1 MPRVS
6 YKYNFTEEDKAIAK
20 ANGLSISTVY
30 ARLRSGWDKQKAITE
45 QPAKNTFSNL
55 PRDPN
60 GELFSLDPKGKTRSY
75 QLPIRIEPEFES
87 AIASSGISASDW
99 IAQAVSE
106 KLEAQK
112 KASKRRKS

>member
-6 YKYNFTEEDKAIAK
+6 YKYNFSEDDKAIAK
-20 ANGLSISTVY
+20 ENGLSISTVY
-30 ARLRSGWDKQKAITE
+30 ARLRSGWDKQRAITE
-45 QPAKNTFSNL
+45 QPAKNSFSKL
-55 PRDPN
+55 PRDSN
-60 GELFSLDPKGKTRSY
+60 GELFTLDPKGKTRSY

-87 AIASSGISASDW
+87 AIAASGISASDW

-112 KASKRRKS
+112 KASKGRKG